1 MDFILNVA
9 QNNLPGSRPGLCRSF
24 SDRFYRLQARW
35 FPALS
40 HREYR
45 IFLYGQCISLIGTWM
60 QSFAQAWLVLELTH
74 SAAKL
79 GLVIAAQTLPM
90 LVFTLPAGVL
100 ADRHHKPRLVLLA
113 QIALTISSLI
123 LGLLVI
129 SNSVCYWHILALAA
143 LSGTASSVD
152 IPARQSMF
160 VELVGRDN
168 LPNAIALNST
178 IFNLAR
184 LFGPALAGITID
196 AIGIGPC
203 FLINTA
209 SFLPVIFSLSLI
221 RGGRRPVEK
230 AAREPALRSLVEA
243 GRYILAK
250 PAILLSILLTAAIS
264 VFILNFTV
272 LIPVFGREELMLG
285 ARGCGLLMSSL
296 GVGALIAALLV
307 ATLGGR
313 KEARGGMMLAGAFGM
328 SLFFAI
334 LGLEQRAALAGA
346 MLLAVGFCTIVF
358 STSANSII
366 QLDAADHIRGRVVGV
381 YIFAFGGLSPFG
393 SAITG
398 WMAGHL
404 GAAATL
410 MICGAI
416 GMAASL
422 IISVLWNR
430 MPSSGSKI
438 VGPP

>member
-1 MDFILNVA
+1 M
-9 QNNLPGSRPGLCRSF
+9 
-24 SDRFYRLQARW
+24 
-35 FPALS
+35 
-40 HREYR
+40 
-45 IFLYGQCISLIGTWM
+45 
-60 QSFAQAWLVLELTH
+60 
-74 SAAKL
+74 
-79 GLVIAAQTLPM
+79 
-90 LVFTLPAGVL
+90 
-100 ADRHHKPRLVLLA
+100 
-113 QIALTISSLI
+113 
-123 LGLLVI
+123 
-129 SNSVCYWHILALAA
+129 

-184 LFGPALAGITID
+184 LFGPALAGVTIE

-221 RGGRRPVEK
+221 RGGRRPVAK
-230 AAREPALRSLVEA
+230 AIREPPLRSLVEA
-243 GRYILAK
+243 GRYIFAK

-272 LIPVFGREELMLG
+272 LIPVFGREDLHLG

-296 GVGALIAALLV
+296 GVGALLAALLV

-313 KEARGGMMLAGAFGM
+313 KEARGGLMLAGAFGM

-334 LGLEQRAALAGA
+334 LGMEHRAILAGA
-346 MLLAVGFCTIVF
+346 MLFAVGFGTIVF
-358 STSANSII
+358 NTSANSII
-366 QLDAADHIRGRVVGV
+366 QLGAADHLRGRVVGV

-398 WMAGHL
+398 WLAGHL

-416 GMAASL
+416 GMVSSLAAW
-422 IISVLWNR
+422 ILWNR
-430 MPSSGSKI
+430 MRLPLSKTTASTRVPEI
-438 VGPP
+438 PGTP